1 MSTVLRYFN
10 SMDRMGVAPILAYP
24 GVKAKGLS
32 TRDCL
37 LDPRL
42 HADVVEFNLQRFG
55 PDVALPLLDLTVEA
69 EGFGVVPH
77 FDEFDAPSVWD
88 HLHLEDSLSAS
99 HAPASDRLST
109 MVEAAKIIS
118 HEVKG
123 IPKGFYIT
131 GPFTIASEVIGIEEL
146 LRGVRRGS
154 PKIGEL
160 LERCT
165 EASLAYARALDATSI
180 DFLVM
185 AEPTSSLVSLAH
197 FEKYSKQLVARVRS
211 TVSKDIILHI
221 CGRSGH
227 LLRAMVETGVA
238 GISLDQNVNLLDAVK
253 AVPSDVLV
261 LGNYSPVDLALENPD
276 QVKVNVSKMLY
287 PVADARNVV
296 ASTGCDIPSTA
307 PPENIEAF
315 VNTAKSFVR

>member
-1 MSTVLRYFN
+1 MSNVLRYFS
-10 SMDRMGVAPILAYP
+10 SMNRMGVAPILAYP

-32 TRDCL
+32 ARDCL

-69 EGFGVVPH
+69 EGFGVVPQ
-77 FDEFDAPSVWD
+77 FDELDAPSIQS
-88 HLHLEDSLSAS
+88 HLPLEDSLSAS
-99 HAPASDRLST
+99 HAPAPPRLST
-109 MVEAAKIIS
+109 MVEVAKIIS
-118 HEVKG
+118 REVKG

-131 GPFTIASEVIGIEEL
+131 GPFTIAGEVVGIEEL
-146 LRGVRRGS
+146 LRGVARGR
-154 PKIGEL
+154 PQIGEL

-165 EASLAYARALDATSI
+165 EASLAYAKALDATGI

-185 AEPTSSLVSLAH
+185 AEPTSSLISLAQ
-197 FEKYSKQLVARVRS
+197 FEKYSKQHVARVKLA
-211 TVSKDIILHI
+211 VSKDIILHI
-221 CGRSGH
+221 CGGSGH

-238 GISLDQNVNLLDAVK
+238 GISLDQNVNLSDAVK

-261 LGNYSPVDLALENPD
+261 LGNYSPVDLVLENPD
-276 QVKVNVSKMLY
+276 QIKVNVRKMLY

-296 ASTGCDIPSTA
+296 ASTGCDIPPMA

-315 VNTAKSFVR
+315 INTAKSFVR